1 MFHPK
6 QVNPTSTSTLTAV
19 AVAAAAVAVAVE
31 MMEVVEEEVSEA
43 APEC

>member
-19 AVAAAAVAVAVE
+19 AVAAAAVAVE